1 MSTLP
6 KHNLIFLHLPKTGG
20 STLHAYLERQ
30 FPLENNYTIK
40 VINSERIDV
49 DSFINLEEK
58 KREKIRLLK
67 GHMMFGLHKYLIG
80 ESKYF
85 TYLRKPEDRLISYYY
100 YALGRPNHGLH
111 KKLIEEKLSI
121 KDFLYQVEDKDVN
134 NGQIRYISGID
145 DTEQNMLDKALENID
160 KHFSFVGLQE
170 KFDESL
176 LLLSQLYGWGT
187 PYYKTQN
194 VTKNRISV
202 SELDSETKKTIEELN
217 KGDITLYKIIE
228 EKINKQLEDIPNLD
242 FELKKIKF
250 YSNVFSK
257 YKIVR
262 KILSRLKHRNN

>member
-1 MSTLP
+1 MLR
-6 KHNLIFLHLPKTGG
+6 KIEHNLIFLHLPKTGG

-30 FPLENNYTIK
+30 FPIENNYTVK

-49 DSFINLEEK
+49 DSFINMEDK
-58 KREKIRLLK
+58 KREKIHLLK
-67 GHMMFGLHKYLIG
+67 GHMMFGLHEYLKG

-100 YALGRPNHGLH
+100 YALGRPSHGLH
-111 KKLIEEKLSI
+111 KKLVEEKLSL
-121 KDFLYQVEDKDVN
+121 KDFLHQVADKDIN

-176 LLLSQLYGWGT
+176 LLLSKIYEWGT
-187 PYYKTQN
+187 PYYKSQN

-202 SELDSETKKTIEELN
+202 NELDNDTKKTIEELN
-217 KGDITLYKIIE
+217 KGDITLYNIIE
-228 EKINKQLEDIPNLD
+228 EKINTQLEQIPNLS
-242 FELKKIKF
+242 FELKKIRF
-250 YSNVFSK
+250 YSKMYSK
-257 YKIVR
+257 YKVVR
-262 KILSRLKHRNN
+262 KNLYQLKHPKN